1 MEKTFVINLIV
12 CRLAML
18 VDIESFLFNAFRNT
32 QAMYLVQH
40 FKNNEAHACRPHSYY
55 GRAEELCQQ
64 EAASAAI
71 EQPLF
76 CSKSPVRIVPRQP
89 QTPCTDDAPTG
100 SSIFSTWSIK
110 STANIIT
117 TPQMAPISTDPKGD
131 TRSHPAVMPTSPA
144 STPFSVRDKE
154 GLPYFIQ
161 LATSAKKPPAQ
172 AARLVVRN
180 TCEMVVWSPLV
191 AAANCEPG

>member
-64 EAASAAI
+64 EVACRHRTA
-71 EQPLF
+71 PL
-76 CSKSPVRIVPRQP
+76 
-89 QTPCTDDAPTG
+89 
-100 SSIFSTWSIK
+100 
-110 STANIIT
+110 
-117 TPQMAPISTDPKGD
+117 
-131 TRSHPAVMPTSPA
+131 
-144 STPFSVRDKE
+144 
-154 GLPYFIQ
+154 L
-161 LATSAKKPPAQ
+161 
-172 AARLVVRN
+172 
-180 TCEMVVWSPLV
+180 
-191 AAANCEPG
+191 